1 MYCCLCG
8 DGKDPSDH
16 AKARLLALAF
26 EFSPVV
32 ERSAADAVTFDAS
45 GLDRLFGLPQDVAAA
60 VARRAAESRV
70 KTSIAIASN
79 PDAAIC
85 AARGFSGVSMI
96 PYGDEAKFLG
106 ELPIG
111 LLAPSPELQETLE
124 RWGIRRFRELG
135 ALPPLGIAERLGPEG
150 LRLRELARGEVS
162 RKLLPLEDAARFED
176 EIELEYPVEL
186 LEPLAFLLARLLN
199 GLATSLAARALAT
212 NELRLRLRL
221 ENRATHER
229 TLRLPVPSLDAKA
242 FLKLMQLDLE
252 AHPPQAPIVHIW
264 MGANPVKPQAAQ
276 SGFFIPAA
284 PEPVKLE
291 LTLARIKAIVGE
303 NRAGIAER
311 LNTHR
316 PDAFRMMECS
326 LHVGQAG
333 RYVGQAG
340 SLQRVVNPLADAR
353 NPDQSHDRK
362 GVVAVGRTP
371 WSAAGP
377 LAGLPAVGCFAHAA
391 TPLSVSLA
399 LRLFRPPLPARVT
412 VAAHGPSYIA
422 AENIRGKVIEL
433 AGPWR
438 TSGDWWTLD
447 PWLRDEWDLALS
459 GGALYR
465 VYCEPRGWFVEGS
478 YD

>member
-8 DGKDPSDH
+8 EGDH

-32 ERSAADAVTFDAS
+32 EQTAAGAVTFDAS

-106 ELPIG
+106 ELPLG

-150 LRLRELARGEVS
+150 LRLRELARGEAE
-162 RKLLPLEDAARFED
+162 RKLLPLEDAPRFED

-199 GLATSLAARALAT
+199 GLTGSLATRALAT
-212 NELRLRLRL
+212 NELRLRLCL
-221 ENRATHER
+221 ENGATHER

-252 AHPPQAPIVHIW
+252 AHPPQAPIIHIW

-276 SGFFIPAA
+276 SGLFIPAA

-316 PDAFRMMECS
+316 PDAFRMLECS
-326 LHVGQAG
+326 LHA
-333 RYVGQAG
+333 GQAG
-340 SLQRVVNPLADAR
+340 SLQRVVNPLAGAPPNSGRSHAR
-353 NPDQSHDRK
+353 PR
-362 GVVAVGRTP
+362 
-371 WSAAGP
+371 
-377 LAGLPAVGCFAHAA
+377 PA
-391 TPLSVSLA
+391 PLSVSLA
-399 LRLFRPPLPARVT
+399 LRLYRPPLPARVT
-412 VAAHGPSYIA
+412 VAASGPSYIA

-459 GGALYR
+459 DGALYR